1 VKLIPVV
8 PEDVALL
15 YEWINDRDLVLLS
28 SPYTP
33 VHFANHV
40 EWFDHVRRRR
50 DVVLFAI
57 RVDERLVGTCQLHS
71 IHPIHRSAE
80 LQIRIGLKQDRG
92 RGYGRS
98 AVSQLLRFGFADRN
112 LNRIALHVIAGN
124 APAVRLY
131 QAVGFREEGRLR
143 QAAFVDG
150 EFKDVLLYSLLRSEF
165 K

>member
-1 VKLIPVV
+1 
-8 PEDVALL
+8 
-15 YEWINDRDLVLLS
+15 
-28 SPYTP
+28 
-33 VHFANHV
+33 
-40 EWFDHVRRRR
+40 
-50 DVVLFAI
+50 
-57 RVDERLVGTCQLHS
+57 
-71 IHPIHRSAE
+71 
-80 LQIRIGLKQDRG
+80 
-92 RGYGRS
+92 
-98 AVSQLLRFGFADRN
+98 LLRFGFADRN